1 MGHTKRRC
9 GKVFIAIM
17 LFSEVYIQTFTFLS
31 NCNCFNA
38 NIDCTVMILLQNIKV
53 CGNLF
58 RFLLPLV
65 FVFTFVAT
73 RRLKNTNSVSRNAP
87 NNTESTDVTSAL
99 KCRYNTTTTTISSDQ
114 HSVCLWNLIS
124 ARFTSHAHSWMNG
137 ESSFMNGKPALAI
150 NAVKN
155 CS

>member
-1 MGHTKRRC
+1 
-9 GKVFIAIM
+9 
-17 LFSEVYIQTFTFLS
+17 
-31 NCNCFNA
+31 
-38 NIDCTVMILLQNIKV
+38 MILLQNIKV

-99 KCRYNTTTTTISSDQ
+99 KCRYNTTTTTSSSDQ

-150 NAVKN
+150 NAVNN
-155 CS
+155 CSWKRAITFGKQWSTFLYIAEPNRRPYKCKQTPTHVNK